1 MTFYE
6 RYERICS
13 EHSLDP
19 CSQKAADL
27 IGTTRST
34 ISVWRTKKTM
44 PKAEFITAIANAYG
58 VSADYLL
65 GRTDDPTDYSNQEL
79 IASMS
84 GPVLD
89 ELNGDVKKAVEF
101 HKAVDEDVKKE
112 GKPHILVQYE
122 KLDEIDQVKA
132 DAFIQ
137 GLLSAD
143 KYAQKRH
150 A

>member
-1 MTFYE
+1 MTNVFEYKG
-6 RYERICS
+6 YCTRIHYS
-13 EHSLDP
+13 AEDNVLYG
-19 CSQKAADL
+19 KIEGIVDL
-27 IGTTRST
+27 VDFESS
-34 ISVWRTKKTM
+34 SV
-44 PKAEFITAIANAYG
+44 EEIE
-58 VSADYLL
+58 
-65 GRTDDPTDYSNQEL
+65 TD
-79 IASMS
+79 
-84 GPVLD
+84 
-89 ELNGDVKKAVEF
+89 F